1 MPTQVLIAIVAL
13 GCLGFAGFGVLAW
26 RPAIA
31 PVAPPAQ
38 GAEKFAG
45 GYAMTTLSA

>member
-1 MPTQVLIAIVAL
+1 LFKKLLIAIAEC

-31 PVAPPAQ
+31 P
-38 GAEKFAG
+38 
-45 GYAMTTLSA
+45 